1 MGDIGGGW
9 WNFYYADYFL
19 LLTFGGIPW
28 QVYFQ
33 RVLSSKSA
41 ATAEILSYLAA
52 FGCIIMAVPPVLI
65 GGIAKA
71 TNWEETDYYLLHN
84 KTVPIPKD
92 DTRMILPMVLKYL
105 TPGFVAFFGLG
116 AVSAAVMSSADS
128 SVLSASSMFA
138 RNVYKLIIRQNA
150 SENEIMWVMR
160 IAIFVVGGMATYM
173 ALTIPTIYGLWALC
187 SDLVYVILF
196 PQLLCVVHFP
206 SWCNTYGSLFSYCL
220 GLSIRLSGGEA
231 LIGLPP
237 LVYFPGYEEPSAEE
251 IQKAEEQNRRA
262 FGTQLFPFR
271 TVAMILSLITIP
283 LISQFMVHLF
293 KSNKLKKEHDIF
305 MCIVNIPDDEA
316 QNEDE
321 LERLKTDTVTSD
333 QEECETIGM
342 TTNADVKNYKA
353 VEEVNGGFKNGSTAN
368 VELRKRK
375 ESLAKRQQSFQR
387 QNSCGIEIDRPLTRE
402 DLRKSFGRSNTISS
416 VSADNETVTTSVAG
430 EEKEGVQR
438 KVQPLRKSDRKESLK
453 QIKQGLKEGVQEV
466 KEVVKEKID
475 HLPDGHRGSIAS
487 VTERPRYKL
496 LDKQTKQTEL

>member
-1 MGDIGGGW
+1 MTDWTEEWVGEIGGGW
-9 WNFYYADYFL
+9 WNAHYADYFL

-41 ATAEILSYLAA
+41 ATAEIISYLAA

-71 TNWEETDYYLLHN
+71 THWNETDYFLKHN

-92 DTRMILPMVLKYL
+92 DTRMILPMVLQYL
-105 TPGFVAFFGLG
+105 TPSSVSFFGLG

-138 RNVYKLIIRQNA
+138 RNVYKLIFRQNA

-160 IAIFVVGGMATYM
+160 VSIFLVGGMATFM

-196 PQLLCVVHFP
+196 PQLLMVVHFP
-206 SWCNTYGSLFSYCL
+206 EYCNTYGSLFSYCL
-220 GLSIRLSGGEA
+220 GMAVRISGGEK

-237 LVYFPGYEEPSAEE
+237 LVHFPGFAEPDELELAE
-251 IQKAEEQNRRA
+251 ADEQNRRA

-271 TVAMILSLITIP
+271 TVAMILSMIAIP
-283 LISQFMVHLF
+283 SVSQLMVWLF
-293 KSNKLKKEHDIF
+293 HTNRLRKNQDIF
-305 MCIVNIPDDEA
+305 MCIVNIPDEDDECEA
-316 QNEDE
+316 
-321 LERLKTDTVTSD
+321 EREHLRTDAETE
-333 QEECETIGM
+333 QEEGETIGM
-342 TTNADVKNYKA
+342 TTNTDVKKYNA
-353 VEEVNGGFKNGSTAN
+353 VEEVNGGIPLKNGA
-368 VELRKRK
+368 ELRKRK
-375 ESLAKRQQSFQR
+375 ESLGKRQQSFVR
-387 QNSCGIEIDRPLTRE
+387 QNSSGVEIERPLTRE
-402 DLRKSFGRSNTISS
+402 DLRKSFGSKTNS
-416 VSADNETVTTSVAG
+416 VSVDQENPPP
-430 EEKEGVQR
+430 EGASGQR
-438 KVQPLRKSDRKESLK
+438 KVQPLRKCDRKESLK
-453 QIKQGLKEGVQEV
+453 QIKQGIKEGVKEV
-466 KEVVKEKID
+466 KEVVKDQIE